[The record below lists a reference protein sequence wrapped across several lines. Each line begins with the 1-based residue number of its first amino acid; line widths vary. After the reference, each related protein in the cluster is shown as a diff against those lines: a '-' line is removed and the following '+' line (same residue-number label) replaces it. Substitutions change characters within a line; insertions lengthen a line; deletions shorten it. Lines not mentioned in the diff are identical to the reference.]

1 MTVLSQ
7 AHLCSHHEKHVS
19 MKHIRSRIDESRFI
33 QGNLIVVN
41 M

>member
-7 AHLCSHHEKHVS
+7 AHLCHEKHGVS

-41 M
+41 I